1 MEGVPF
7 AAAVFFSSSPLSTG
21 FPMLVLGISD
31 LDHDTAAF
39 LLGSDGP
46 IAAVEEDKLTRS
58 ATAGIPQTAI
68 DRCLNQAGARVER
81 LASTGV
87 ACRPK
92 RAWLRDEG
100 DRQTAFVSL
109 ASGPG
114 MHDSQDTL
122 FRKLNQLRQLRRS
135 LGASTPLINF
145 EHHLCHAAS
154 AFYASDF
161 DRALVLTLDH
171 CGDMWSGLVAAG
183 EGTRLEP
190 IRPMR
195 FPNSLGWFYSRVT
208 EALGFRPGRDEHKV
222 QWMSKEGSPQ
232 FLPVFRKL
240 FERGADGLP
249 RLDMKYVTTGQSGR
263 TMLSPDILEELG
275 MGTSAISPHS
285 RLRADIARSAQDF
298 LQEAVAGIAE
308 TYRLKT
314 NSRNLAV
321 AGGVFLNVLLARA
334 LEKCTGFERVFV
346 QPVAGNPG
354 TALGAAYLARQRLKP
369 DSPRQPLNHL
379 YLGPGL
385 DDAAIKGVLDNCK
398 TIYRYLPSE
407 KQLLEETARLLRDEK
422 IVAWCQGR
430 LEFGHRA
437 LGNRSIVA
445 SPFSPYVTENLNRY
459 VKHREDFHPFGLSVP
474 AEDSSLLFDCTP
486 NARFMSSVGSL
497 SEAAPEGLRR
507 FAFNGGSARVHV
519 VERQV
524 SPRFWSLLKV
534 FGQGS
539 PAPVLLNTSFNLFG
553 EPLVCDPRD
562 AIRSFYCSG
571 IDALV
576 LENFLI
582 IKP

>member
-1 MEGVPF
+1 
-7 AAAVFFSSSPLSTG
+7 
-21 FPMLVLGISD
+21 MLVLGISD
-31 LDHDTAAF
+31 LEHDTAAC
-39 LLGSDGP
+39 LMGPDG
-46 IAAVEEDKLTRS
+46 IVAAVEEDKLTRTS
-58 ATAGIPQTAI
+58 AAGIPQMAI
-68 DRCLNQAGARVER
+68 ARCLQRAGARPV
-81 LASTGV
+81 AVDGIGV
-87 ACRPK
+87 ACRPR

-100 DRQTAFVSL
+100 GRQTTFVSP

-114 MHDSQDTL
+114 LRDSQDSL
-122 FRKLNQLRQLRRS
+122 FWKLNQLRELRRS
-135 LGASTPLINF
+135 NGPSVPVINF

-154 AFYASDF
+154 AFYGSDF
-161 DRALVLTLDH
+161 DRSLVLTLDY
-171 CGDMWSGLVAAG
+171 CGDMWSGLVASG
-183 EGTRLEP
+183 EGTRLTP
-190 IRPMR
+190 LGPMR

-208 EALGFRPGRDEHKV
+208 ELLGFRPGRDEHKV

-232 FLPVFRKL
+232 FVSVFRRL
-240 FERGADGLP
+240 FRRSADGLP
-249 RLDMKYVTTGQSGR
+249 VLNLKYVNRTPDGR
-263 TMLSPDILEELG
+263 TRFANEIVEELG
-275 MGTSAISPHS
+275 
-285 RLRADIARSAQDF
+285 LADGSKASQAGVAADVARSAQDF
-298 LQEAVAGIAE
+298 LQEAVTGIAE
-308 TYRLKT
+308 SYRLKT
-314 NSRNLAV
+314 GSKNLAV

-354 TALGAAYLARQRLKP
+354 TALGAAYLARQRAKP
-369 DSPRQPLNHL
+369 DSSRQPLNHL

-385 DDAAIKGVLDNCK
+385 DDAEIKTVLDNCK

-407 KQLLEETARLLRDEK
+407 RQLIEETRRLLREDK

-474 AEDSSLLFDCTP
+474 ADDAGQLFDATP
-486 NARFMSSVGSL
+486 NCGFMSSIGNL
-497 SEAAPEGLRR
+497 KQGAPEELQR
-507 FAFNGGSARVHV
+507 FAFNGGGARVHI

-524 SPRFWSLLKV
+524 NPRFWSLLKK
-534 FGQGS
+534 FGQDS

-553 EPLVCDPRD
+553 EPLVCDARD

>member
-1 MEGVPF
+1 
-7 AAAVFFSSSPLSTG
+7 
-21 FPMLVLGISD
+21 MLVLGISD

-39 LLGSDGP
+39 LLGADGP

-58 ATAGIPQTAI
+58 AAAGIPHTAV
-68 DRCLNQAGARVER
+68 DYCLEEATARPTG
-81 LASTGV
+81 LAQIGV

-100 DRQTAFVSL
+100 DRQTTFVTP
-109 ASGPG
+109 ASRLGLHP
-114 MHDSQDTL
+114 SQDAL
-122 FRKLNQLRQLRRS
+122 FWKLNQIRHLRRS
-135 LGASTPLINF
+135 HGASTPVINL

-161 DRALVLTLDH
+161 DRALVLTLDQ

-183 EGTRLEP
+183 EATELKP

-208 EALGFRPGRDEHKV
+208 ELLGFRPGRDEHKV
-222 QWMSKEGSPQ
+222 QWMSKEGAPE
-232 FLPVFRKL
+232 FVPVFRRL
-240 FERGADGLP
+240 FRHAADGLP
-249 RLDMKYVTTGQSGR
+249 RLNLNYVTTGPSGR
-263 TMLSPDILEELG
+263 TALSGEIVHELG
-275 MGTSAISPHS
+275 LGAETGPPPAG
-285 RLRADIARSAQDF
+285 LRADIARSAQDF
-298 LQEAVAGIAE
+298 LQEAVNEIAQ

-314 NSRNLAV
+314 DSKNLAV

-334 LEKCTGFERVFV
+334 LEKCGGFERVFV

-354 TALGAAYLARQRLKP
+354 TALGAAFLARQRLKP
-369 DSPRQPLNHL
+369 DTPRQALNHL

-385 DDAAIKGVLDNCK
+385 KEETIKTVLDNCK
-398 TIYRYLPSE
+398 TIYRYLPGE
-407 KQLLEETARLLRDEK
+407 KQLLEETTRLLREDK

-474 AEDSSLLFDCTP
+474 AEDAGQIFDCTA
-486 NARFMSSVGSL
+486 NCRFMSSIGHLRES
-497 SEAAPEGLRR
+497 APEELQR
-507 FAFNGGSARVHV
+507 FAFNGRSARVHI
-519 VERQV
+519 VERQIN
-524 SPRFWSLLKV
+524 PRFWSLLRR
-534 FGQGS
+534 FGQSS

-553 EPLVCDPRD
+553 EPLVCDARD

-582 IKP
+582 VKP

>member
-1 MEGVPF
+1 
-7 AAAVFFSSSPLSTG
+7 
-21 FPMLVLGISD
+21 MLVLGVSD
-31 LDHDTAAF
+31 FDHDTAAC
-39 LLGSDGP
+39 LMGADGP
-46 IAAVEEDKLTRS
+46 IAAVEEDKLTR
-58 ATAGIPQTAI
+58 AAAAGIPQMAI
-68 DRCLNQAGARVER
+68 ALCLEEAGSSASSLARI
-81 LASTGV
+81 GV

-100 DRQTAFVSL
+100 GRQTTFVSSH
-109 ASGPG
+109 SGPG
-114 MHDSQDTL
+114 LRDSQDSL
-122 FRKLNQLRQLRRS
+122 FWKLNQLRELRRS
-135 LGASTPLINF
+135 HGPSVPVVNF

-161 DRALVLTLDH
+161 DRALVLTLDQ
-171 CGDMWSGLVAAG
+171 CGDMWSGLAAAG
-183 EGTRLEP
+183 EGTRLSP

-208 EALGFRPGRDEHKV
+208 ELLGFRPGRDEHKV

-232 FLPVFRKL
+232 FVPVFRRL
-240 FERGADGLP
+240 FKRSADGLP
-249 RLDMKYVTTGQSGR
+249 VLDLTCVTSTPDGR
-263 TMLSPDILEELG
+263 TAFAAEIVQDLG
-275 MGTSAISPHS
+275 LGSGDPTSQT

-298 LQEAVAGIAE
+298 LQEAVTGIAE
-308 TYRLKT
+308 TYRVKT
-314 NSRNLAV
+314 GSKNLAV
-321 AGGVFLNVLLARA
+321 AGGVFLNILLARA

-354 TALGAAYLARQRLKP
+354 SALGAAYLARQRFKP
-369 DSPRQPLNHL
+369 DSPRQPLQHL

-385 DDAAIKGVLDNCK
+385 DDAEVKRVLDNCK

-407 KQLLEETARLLRDEK
+407 KQLLEETTRLLREDK

-430 LEFGHRA
+430 LEYGHRA

-474 AEDSSLLFDCTP
+474 SEDAGQIFDCTP
-486 NARFMSSVGSL
+486 NCRFMSSIGNL
-497 SEAAPEGLRR
+497 NQAAPEELHR
-507 FAFNGGSARVHV
+507 FAFNGGAARVHT

-524 SPRFWSLLKV
+524 NPRFWSLLKK

-553 EPLVCDPRD
+553 EPLVCDARD